1 MLFLFI
7 LNKYKFVPRN
17 LTKKMKKITTLSGI
31 VLASVMNAQA
41 QYCMPAFQ
49 YGADSNMIS
58 HVTFGN
64 INNSSP
70 VQSGNAQVYENFTS
84 MSTDLQSGSNY
95 NISVTGPSSTFSSD
109 VVVFIDFNQN
119 GNFDDAGESFYIGRL
134 EAANPANAF
143 TINNTITIPATA
155 ANGSTRMRVLK
166 NTNVQAYSNPAAP
179 NSISS
184 ACDSSLRAGQTE
196 DYTVNIIGQTAN
208 FPAPYCGT
216 ENITSLTVSEISTV
230 EFAGVVRNSA
240 LDGNSDVLEN
250 FTATVFNVNRGN
262 NYPITVTGGTHGQN
276 TVSAYAYI
284 DFNHNNQF
292 DADEQFNLGYLDNSN
307 PVPNEQ
313 SGVTT
318 GSITIPAGAQLGE
331 TRFRLVKAYESNSWM
346 GALKNLPCPSGWFIG
361 QAEDYTLNIQ
371 PENLSTSEVSK
382 EASANVKIYPN
393 PTTNSVTIK
402 MKEGLEKYEIYNLSG
417 QKLQEG
423 NSLTVSMDSF
433 VPGTYLIKIKTKNQK
448 LITEKIIKK

>member
-1 MLFLFI
+1 
-7 LNKYKFVPRN
+7 
-17 LTKKMKKITTLSGI
+17 MKKITTLSGI
-31 VLASVMNAQA
+31 VLASLTNAQL
-41 QYCMPAFQ
+41 QYCMPTFQ

-58 HVTFGN
+58 NVTFGT
-64 INNSSP
+64 INNSSS
-70 VQSGNAQVYENFTS
+70 VQSANVQIYENFTAI
-84 MSTDLQSGSNY
+84 STDLQSGSSY
-95 NISVTGPSSTFSSD
+95 LISVQGPSSTFPSD

-143 TINNTITIPATA
+143 TVNNTIAIPANA

-166 NTNVQAYSNPAAP
+166 NTNVQAYSNPAAA

-196 DYTVNIIGQTAN
+196 DYTVNIIGNILN

-216 ENITSLTVSEISTV
+216 ENITSSTVSEISTV

-250 FTATVFNVNRGN
+250 FTTTVFNVNRGN
-262 NYPITVTGGTHGQN
+262 SYPINITGGTHGQT

-307 PVPNEQ
+307 PVPGQQ

-346 GALKNLPCPSGWFIG
+346 GALKNLPCPSDWFIG
-361 QAEDYTLNIQ
+361 QAEDYTINIQ
-371 PENLSTSEVSK
+371 PESLSTLEVSK
-382 EASANVKIYPN
+382 EASTLVTIYPN
-393 PTTNSVTIK
+393 PTANSITIK
-402 MKEGLEKYEIYNLSG
+402 MKEGLEKYEIYNMSG
-417 QKLQEG
+417 QKMLEG
-423 NSLTVSMDSF
+423 NSMTISMDRF
-433 VPGTYLIKIKTKNQK
+433 VSGTYLIKIHTKNQK
-448 LITEKIIKK
+448 TVTEKIIKK

>member
-1 MLFLFI
+1 
-7 LNKYKFVPRN
+7 
-17 LTKKMKKITTLSGI
+17 MKNITTLSGI
-31 VLASVMNAQA
+31 VIASLMNAQL
-41 QYCMPAFQ
+41 QYCMPTFQ

-58 HVTFGN
+58 NVTFGT
-64 INNSSP
+64 INNSSSI
-70 VQSGNAQVYENFTS
+70 QSSNAQIYENFTAI
-84 MSTDLQSGSNY
+84 STDLQLGNSY
-95 NISVTGPSSTFSSD
+95 PISVKGPSSTFPSD

-134 EAANPANAF
+134 DAANPANAF
-143 TINNTITIPATA
+143 TVNNTIVIPVNA
-155 ANGSTRMRVLK
+155 AIGSTRMRVLK

-196 DYTVNIIGQTAN
+196 DYTVNIIGNTAS

-230 EFAGVVRNSA
+230 EFAGAIRNSA

-262 NYPITVTGGTHGQN
+262 TYPISVTGGTHGQN

-307 PVPNEQ
+307 PVPGRQ

-318 GSITIPAGAQLGE
+318 ANITIPAGAQLGE

-346 GALKNLPCPSGWFIG
+346 GALKNLPCPSDWFIG
-361 QAEDYTLNIQ
+361 QAEDYTLNIH
-371 PENLSTSEVSK
+371 PESLSTSEVSK
-382 EASANVKIYPN
+382 ELPAQMNIYPN
-393 PTTNSVTIK
+393 PTSGSVAIK
-402 MKEGLEKYEIYNLSG
+402 MKEGLEKYEIYNMSG
-417 QKLQEG
+417 QKMLEG
-423 NSLTVSMDSF
+423 NSMTISMDRF
-433 VPGTYLIKIKTKNQK
+433 VPGTYLIKIHTKNQK
-448 LITEKIIKK
+448 TATEKIIKK

>member
-1 MLFLFI
+1 
-7 LNKYKFVPRN
+7 
-17 LTKKMKKITTLSGI
+17 MKKITTLSGI
-31 VLASVMNAQA
+31 VLASLMNAQL
-41 QYCMPAFQ
+41 QYCMPTFQ

-58 HVTFGN
+58 NVTFGT
-64 INNSSP
+64 INNSSSI
-70 VQSGNAQVYENFTS
+70 QSSNAQIYENFTAI
-84 MSTDLQSGSNY
+84 STDLQLGNSY
-95 NISVTGPSSTFSSD
+95 PISVKGPSSTFPSD

-134 EAANPANAF
+134 DAANPANAF
-143 TINNTITIPATA
+143 TVNNTIVIPVNA
-155 ANGSTRMRVLK
+155 AIGSTRMRVLK

-196 DYTVNIIGQTAN
+196 DYTVNIIGNTAS

-262 NYPITVTGGTHGQN
+262 TYPISVTGGTHGQN

-307 PVPNEQ
+307 PVPGRQ

-318 GSITIPAGAQLGE
+318 ANITIPAGAQLGE

-346 GALKNLPCPSGWFIG
+346 GALKNLPCPSDWFIG

-371 PENLSTSEVSK
+371 PESLSTLEVSK
-382 EASANVKIYPN
+382 EASTLVTIYPN
-393 PTTNSVTIK
+393 PTANSVTIK
-402 MKEGLEKYEIYNLSG
+402 MKEGLEKYEIYNMSG
-417 QKLQEG
+417 QKMLEG
-423 NSLTVSMDSF
+423 NSMTISMDRF
-433 VPGTYLIKIKTKNQK
+433 VSGTYLIKIHTKNQK
-448 LITEKIIKK
+448 TATEKIIKK